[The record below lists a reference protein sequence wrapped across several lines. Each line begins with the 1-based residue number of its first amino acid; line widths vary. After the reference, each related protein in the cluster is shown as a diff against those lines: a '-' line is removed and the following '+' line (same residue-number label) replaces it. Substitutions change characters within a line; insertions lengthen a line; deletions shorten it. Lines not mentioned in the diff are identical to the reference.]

1 MIKKLLSIFLLA
13 GLLFISLPFA
23 KSVSAE
29 TLDTETVL
37 SKIDELNTN
46 ARYNGTGQCYGFAR
60 RAFAELYDLNLYEV
74 TWNYDNGTTKSDKL
88 YTVMTTRSTSEL
100 EELYTTA
107 QPGDVFCYG
116 GGGGNPHSMIF
127 VANDEENEEVSVLD
141 ANWASDNLIQIHDIS
156 YAQLRTIV
164 YSGNTVSLLRF
175 SPVSVKL
182 NASAST
188 LYIGGETETESTQ
201 LTCTIAPSTTPAPIW
216 TSSDES
222 VATVDAN
229 GKVHGESVGTAVITC
244 TVGDKSDTCLV
255 TVELSKLAY
264 ENTEYSFLRTF
275 VIKPLLQNNTVP
287 LSVDQSLL
295 LPYQSDTSSAEPMLY
310 FEPIV

>member
-1 MIKKLLSIFLLA
+1 MIKKILSICLLA

-37 SKIDELNTN
+37 SKIDDLNTN
-46 ARYNGTGQCYGFAR
+46 TRYNGTGQCYGFAR
-60 RAFAELYDLNLYEV
+60 RAFAELYDLNLSDV
-74 TWNYDNGTTKSDKL
+74 TWNYNNGTTRSDKL

-100 EELYTTA
+100 EELYATA
-107 QPGDVFCYG
+107 QPGDVFSFG

-127 VANDEENEEVSVLD
+127 VANDEESEEVTVLD
-141 ANWASDNLIQIHDIS
+141 ANWASDNLIQIHDLS
-156 YAQLRTIV
+156 YAQLKTIV
-164 YSGNTVSLLRF
+164 RNGNTVSLLRF

-188 LYIGGETETESTQ
+188 LYIGAGTETESTQ
-201 LTCTIAPSTTPAPIW
+201 LTVSIAPSTTPAPVW
-216 TSSDES
+216 TSSDET
-222 VATVDAN
+222 VATVDEN
-229 GKVHGESVGTAVITC
+229 GKVYGKSVGTAVITA

-255 TVELSKLAY
+255 TVELSKLVY
-264 ENTEYSFLRTF
+264 EDTEYSFLQTF
-275 VIKPLLQNNTVP
+275 VINPLLKNNVVP

-295 LPYQSDTSSAEPMLY
+295 MPYKTDTSSAEPVLN
-310 FEPIV
+310 FEPIT